1 MAASRT
7 EDCDGKYSH
16 GKDDGNEE
24 GESGRVEDSGVDVM
38 GREDEGRED
47 GVIEDHG
54 EVGRIKDNGKGEG
67 REDEGE

>member
-7 EDCDGKYSH
+7 EDGDGKYSR

-24 GESGRVEDSGVDVM
+24 GESGCVEDGRVDDK

-47 GVIEDHG
+47 GIIEDHG
-54 EVGRIKDNGKGEG
+54 EVGRVKDNGKDEG